1 MAIRTREEIL
11 ESIRNIVGDSTD
23 DNTLQVLEDV
33 TDTFTD
39 FENKTANQT
48 DWEAKYKKT
57 MRVGEKNM
65 LSVFTLVTQASP
77 PKTMNQLL
85 TNQTTN
91 PHVLKSYLQQSK
103 GE

>member
-48 DWEAKYKKT
+48 DWEAKYKENDEGWRKKYAERFYT
-57 MRVGEKNM
+57 GDT
-65 LSVFTLVTQASP
+65 SVP
-77 PKTMNQLL
+77 PKINEPDIDEPGNKPTRFEELFK
-85 TNQTTN
+85 T
-91 PHVLKSYLQQSK
+91 
-103 GE
+103 E

>member
-1 MAIRTREEIL
+1 MAVRTREEIL

-48 DWEAKYKKT
+48 DWEAKYKENDESWRKKYAERFYT
-57 MRVGEKNM
+57 GDPSDPLKNNDTVIDESADKPTRFEE
-65 LSVFTLVTQASP
+65 LFTT
-77 PKTMNQLL
+77 
-85 TNQTTN
+85 
-91 PHVLKSYLQQSK
+91 
-103 GE
+103 E

>member
-48 DWEAKYKKT
+48 DWEAKYKENDEGWRKKYAERFYT
-57 MRVGEKNM
+57 GDPTV
-65 LSVFTLVTQASP
+65 P
-77 PKTMNQLL
+77 PKINEPDIDEPDDKPTRFEELF
-85 TNQTTN
+85 TT
-91 PHVLKSYLQQSK
+91 
-103 GE
+103 E

>member
-1 MAIRTREEIL
+1 MAVRTREEIL

-48 DWEAKYKKT
+48 DWEAKYKENDEGWRKKYAERFYT
-57 MRVGEKNM
+57 GDP
-65 LSVFTLVTQASP
+65 SVPPINNEPVIDEPDNKPTRFEELFTT
-77 PKTMNQLL
+77 
-85 TNQTTN
+85 
-91 PHVLKSYLQQSK
+91 
-103 GE
+103 E

>member
-39 FENKTANQT
+39 F
-48 DWEAKYKKT
+48 DWKAKYEENDEGWRKKYAERFYT
-57 MRVGEKNM
+57 GDPTVPPINKEPVIDEPDNKPTRFEE
-65 LSVFTLVTQASP
+65 LFTT
-77 PKTMNQLL
+77 
-85 TNQTTN
+85 
-91 PHVLKSYLQQSK
+91 
-103 GE
+103 E

>member
-1 MAIRTREEIL
+1 MAVRTREEII

-48 DWEAKYKKT
+48 DWEAKYKENDEGWRKKYAERFYT
-57 MRVGEKNM
+57 GDPTIPPINKEPVIDEPGNKPTRFEE
-65 LSVFTLVTQASP
+65 LFTT
-77 PKTMNQLL
+77 
-85 TNQTTN
+85 
-91 PHVLKSYLQQSK
+91 
-103 GE
+103 E

>member
-39 FENKTANQT
+39 FENKTADQT
-48 DWEAKYKKT
+48 DWKAKYEENDEGWRKKYAERFYT
-57 MRVGEKNM
+57 CDP
-65 LSVFTLVTQASP
+65 SVP
-77 PKTMNQLL
+77 PKNNEPFIGEQDDKPTRFEELF
-85 TNQTTN
+85 TT
-91 PHVLKSYLQQSK
+91 
-103 GE
+103 E

>member
-1 MAIRTREEIL
+1 MPIRTREEIL

-48 DWEAKYKKT
+48 DWEAKYKENDEGWRKKYAERFYT
-57 MRVGEKNM
+57 GDP
-65 LSVFTLVTQASP
+65 SIP
-77 PKTMNQLL
+77 PKNEPVIDEPDDKPTRFEDLF
-85 TNQTTN
+85 TT
-91 PHVLKSYLQQSK
+91 
-103 GE
+103 E

>member
-11 ESIRNIVGDSTD
+11 ESIRNIVGDRTD

-48 DWEAKYKKT
+48 DWEAKYKENDESWRKKYAERFYT
-57 MRVGEKNM
+57 GDP
-65 LSVFTLVTQASP
+65 SVP
-77 PKTMNQLL
+77 PKSNEPVIDEPDDKPTCFEELF
-85 TNQTTN
+85 TT
-91 PHVLKSYLQQSK
+91 
-103 GE
+103 E